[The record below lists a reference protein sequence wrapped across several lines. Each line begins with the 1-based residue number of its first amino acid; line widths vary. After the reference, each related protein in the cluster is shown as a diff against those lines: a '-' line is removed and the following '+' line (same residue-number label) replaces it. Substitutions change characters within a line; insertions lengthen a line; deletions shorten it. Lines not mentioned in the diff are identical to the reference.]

1 MSSSHP
7 QAELPLISGGRSPEQ
22 GRAKFDSLKFAGG
35 FCLGPESRDS
45 AHSVLAPYP
54 AGYGPLI
61 DAKPFGCFGLGAEV
75 GNQLLEDAHISPS
88 YWSSYKLSHRNTS
101 LQGYRGA
108 FNTGPMELKDRLKLA
123 RKHAKLTQA
132 QLADAVGISQPSIT
146 DLERGKSQKT
156 GYIAQIAKA
165 CSVSAIWL
173 ASGEG
178 SMLPQ
183 KTAEPAPGSPS
194 EKDYALIPQYTAKG
208 SAGNGHLNEHVEI
221 KGGLAFKRD
230 WLSRLG
236 VKEHR
241 CSVIYAH
248 GSSMEPSIF
257 DGEVVL
263 IDHDDTEPRDAKVY
277 VLQRPDG
284 EIIIKRLIK
293 QMAGWVIRS
302 DNEDKRR
309 YPDEPISADSLQQI
323 EVVGRVVWRGGGM

>member
-1 MSSSHP
+1 MLNLSSLSVCLMERHERIARAIAQSGKKKGQIAEECGVSPSSVTQWVSGESKGLKPENLFALANATGFNP
-7 QAELPLISGGRSPEQ
+7 QWLAVG
-22 GRAKFDSLKFAGG
+22 D
-35 FCLGPESRDS
+35 GPER
-45 AHSVLAPYP
+45 
-54 AGYGPLI
+54 AG
-61 DAKPFGCFGLGAEV
+61 DA
-75 GNQLLEDAHISPS
+75 
-88 YWSSYKLSHRNTS
+88 
-101 LQGYRGA
+101 
-108 FNTGPMELKDRLKLA
+108 
-123 RKHAKLTQA
+123 
-132 QLADAVGISQPSIT
+132 
-146 DLERGKSQKT
+146 
-156 GYIAQIAKA
+156 
-165 CSVSAIWL
+165 
-173 ASGEG
+173 
-178 SMLPQ
+178 
-183 KTAEPAPGSPS
+183 APGSPS

-309 YPDEPISADSLQQI
+309 FPDEPISADSLQHI

>member
-1 MSSSHP
+1 MSSPHT
-7 QAELPLISGGRSPEQ
+7 QAELPLISGGRGPEQ

-54 AGYGPLI
+54 AGNSPLI
-61 DAKPFGCFGLGAEV
+61 DTKPFGCFGLGAEV
-75 GNQLLEDAHISPS
+75 LNKVFENVHLEPS
-88 YWSSYKLSHRNTS
+88 YGNAHNVDHGNTR
-101 LQGYRGA
+101 LQGYGSAR
-108 FNTGPMELKDRLKLA
+108 NTWPMEFKDRLKAA
-123 RKHAKLTQA
+123 RKHAGLNQTELASRSGMTQTS
-132 QLADAVGISQPSIT
+132 IS
-146 DLERGKSQKT
+146 DLERGKSQSSSFV
-156 GYIAQIAKA
+156 AQIAQV
-165 CSVSAIWL
+165 CGVSPMWL

>member
-1 MSSSHP
+1 MNITDRMAALLSARGVKPRSIKPTLAKSCG
-7 QAELPLISGGRSPEQ
+7 ISYEAVRQ
-22 GRAKFDSLKFAGG
+22 WFAGETSSIKNEHLVVIAKTYKTTVDWLLTG
-35 FCLGPESRDS
+35 TGDMDS
-45 AHSVLAPYP
+45 AP
-54 AGYGPLI
+54 AG
-61 DAKPFGCFGLGAEV
+61 
-75 GNQLLEDAHISPS
+75 QED
-88 YWSSYKLSHRNTS
+88 
-101 LQGYRGA
+101 
-108 FNTGPMELKDRLKLA
+108 
-123 RKHAKLTQA
+123 
-132 QLADAVGISQPSIT
+132 
-146 DLERGKSQKT
+146 
-156 GYIAQIAKA
+156 
-165 CSVSAIWL
+165 
-173 ASGEG
+173 
-178 SMLPQ
+178 
-183 KTAEPAPGSPS
+183 PAPGSPS

>member
-1 MSSSHP
+1 M
-7 QAELPLISGGRSPEQ
+7 QE
-22 GRAKFDSLKFAGG
+22 
-35 FCLGPESRDS
+35 
-45 AHSVLAPYP
+45 
-54 AGYGPLI
+54 
-61 DAKPFGCFGLGAEV
+61 
-75 GNQLLEDAHISPS
+75 
-88 YWSSYKLSHRNTS
+88 
-101 LQGYRGA
+101 YRCA
-108 FNTGPMELKDRLKLA
+108 FNTAVMELKDRLKLA

-165 CSVSAIWL
+165 CRVSALWL

-178 SMLPQ
+178 SMLPSQ
-183 KTAEPAPGSPS
+183 AAEPAPGAPS

-208 SAGNGHLNEHVEI
+208 SAGNGHLNEHVEV

-230 WLSRLG
+230 WLARLG

-241 CSVIYAH
+241 CSVIYAQ
-248 GSSMEPSIF
+248 GTSMEPSIG

-263 IDHDDTEPRDAKVY
+263 LDHDDTEPRDGKVY

-309 YPDEPISADSLQQI
+309 YPDEPISADSLQHI